1 MPGRPEGQFHAHMDV
16 CCIDIQACAHI
27 LSLPQAEQPRNMP
40 DQFNEELGKRIR
52 AAREGKLTQAALG
65 AKVGLSRTAITNIEC
80 GRQRLLVD
88 QLVQI
93 ASAIGVRP
101 TDLLPSSEAGANPQ
115 NGTPTI
121 GEMPTVR
128 RWLATVHKT
137 ARRDRS

>member
-1 MPGRPEGQFHAHMDV
+1 
-16 CCIDIQACAHI
+16 
-27 LSLPQAEQPRNMP
+27 MP

-93 ASAIGVRP
+93 ATAIGVPP
-101 TDLLPSSEAGANPQ
+101 TNLLPSSEAGANQ
-115 NGTPTI
+115 QIGAPTI
-121 GEMPTVR
+121 AEMPTVR
-128 RWLATVHKT
+128 RWLATAQKT
-137 ARRDRS
+137 APRGRS